1 MRARAHTDAK
11 SKTFT
16 PVEEVWPPAS
26 RRKKERK
33 KEKNPAD
40 WMINH
45 ENWCG

>member
-33 KEKNPAD
+33 KERKKKTQQ
-40 WMINH
+40 I
-45 ENWCG
+45 G